1 MKSLRAFWKQNYKI
15 ILVVFGIVF
24 VVAMW
29 WFLSW
34 IVHSAL
40 IPSPIYT
47 FANLGILLS
56 ESATYENLF
65 GSLSRLIVGFGLS
78 FIVGSLLGIVAGVY
92 KKLQYFLKPLMMTLR
107 TLPTA
112 AVMLIFLALFR
123 FSNAPYYIVFL
134 VVFPISYES
143 MVAGIN
149 HIDDGIRDSLK
160 IEGEKKLKSIMRV
173 RVPLTAPYVVLGIF
187 QSLGLG
193 MKVEIMS
200 EILAGDGRMHGIGT
214 AIKLAYDAPKYVDM
228 YGYGILAIILIALIE
243 LALYFAKKLV
253 NNK

>member
-1 MKSLRAFWKQNYKI
+1 MKSLRAFWKQYYKT

-24 VVAMW
+24 VVAAW

-65 GSLSRLIVGFGLS
+65 GSLSRLIIGFGLS
-78 FIVGSLLGIVAGVY
+78 FIAGSLLGIVAGVY
-92 KKLQYFLKPLMMTLR
+92 KKIQYFLKPLMITLR

-143 MVAGIN
+143 MLAGIN
-149 HIDDGIRDSLK
+149 HIDEGIRDSLK
-160 IEGEKKLKSIMRV
+160 IEGEKKLKSVLRV
-173 RVPLTAPYVVLGIF
+173 RVPLTAPYVILGIF

-214 AIKLAYDAPKYVDM
+214 AIKLAYDTPRYVDM
-228 YGYGILAIILIALIE
+228 YGYGILAIVLIALIE
-243 LALYFAKKLV
+243 LALYFAKKFV

>member
-1 MKSLRAFWKQNYKI
+1 MKSLGAFWKQYYKV
-15 ILVVFGIVF
+15 ILVTLGIFF
-24 VVAMW
+24 VVALW
-29 WFLSW
+29 AFLSW
-34 IVHSAL
+34 IVQSAL
-40 IPSPIYT
+40 IPSPFYT

-56 ESATYENLF
+56 ESRTYENLF
-65 GSLSRLIVGFGLS
+65 GSLGRLIVGFGLS
-78 FIVGSLLGIVAGVY
+78 FILGSILGIVAGVY
-92 KKLQYFLKPLMMTLR
+92 KKVQYFLKPLMMTIR

-149 HIDDGIRDSLK
+149 HIDEGIRDSLK
-160 IEGEKKLKSIMRV
+160 IEGDKKLRSILRV
-173 RVPLTAPYVVLGIF
+173 RVPLATPYVVLGIF

-200 EILAGDGRMHGIGT
+200 EILAGDGRMNGIGT

-228 YGYGILAIILIALIE
+228 YGYGILAIVLIALIE

-253 NNK
+253 NSK